1 MLIVLAVIRFF
12 FGTGT
17 KAKQVDNIACK
28 PFNYLKTIKGEVTNF
43 LYFKDKSFLKYALI
57 VATGGNLMILDI
69 EGHSNVYYSHPVHCG
84 LPLLYGLLKK
94 IYPLKYGQ
102 MSPLQETH

>member
-1 MLIVLAVIRFF
+1 MSVECTTYDNYKSSHKRVI
-12 FGTGT
+12 
-17 KAKQVDNIACK
+17 
-28 PFNYLKTIKGEVTNF
+28 LKTIKGEVTNF

-102 MSPLQETH
+102 MSPLQETHWLPYQCST

>member
-1 MLIVLAVIRFF
+1 MY
-12 FGTGT
+12 
-17 KAKQVDNIACK
+17 
-28 PFNYLKTIKGEVTNF
+28 FNNENLWW
-43 LYFKDKSFLKYALI
+43 YALI

-69 EGHSNVYYSHPVHCG
+69 EGHSSVYYSHPVHCG

-102 MSPLQETH
+102 MSPLQETHWLPYQCST